1 MNTQKI
7 ATSTKG
13 TLCKGF
19 KFAAATAAVI
29 IMTVFAAGTAVAG
42 GSSNTMTQN
51 VDVVNTPTVSIA
63 GTPAVK
69 ATITAP
75 GPLTNV
81 GRLASQHVTL
91 NVVNS
96 GICSTHLQQIEGDG
110 NTTCFD
116 LSNDPAQA
124 LVITDT
130 AFFGYTTAGNTCGM
144 FLFSPG
150 GAGFVLLPSIAP
162 AAADGTAS
170 KSEHLTTGVVLTGN
184 PVVST
189 TCANEAVLL
198 QGYLVPNQ

>member
-1 MNTQKI
+1 MNSQQI
-7 ATSTKG
+7 ATSTNG
-13 TLCKGF
+13 TIGKGF
-19 KFAAATAAVI
+19 KFAAATAAVV
-29 IMTVFAAGTAVAG
+29 IMTVFAAGSAVAATP
-42 GSSNTMTQN
+42 SNTPQN
-51 VDVVNTPTVSIA
+51 VNVVN
-63 GTPAVK
+63 TPAVK

-91 NVVNS
+91 NVVNG
-96 GICSTHLQQIEGDG
+96 GICSTHVQQILGDG
-110 NTTCFD
+110 NATCFD

-130 AFFGYTTAGNTCGM
+130 SFFGQTTPGNTCGM
-144 FLFSPG
+144 FLFSPN
-150 GAGFVLLPSIAP
+150 GAGYVLLPSIAP

-184 PVVST
+184 PLVLT
-189 TCANEAVLL
+189 TCTGESVLL